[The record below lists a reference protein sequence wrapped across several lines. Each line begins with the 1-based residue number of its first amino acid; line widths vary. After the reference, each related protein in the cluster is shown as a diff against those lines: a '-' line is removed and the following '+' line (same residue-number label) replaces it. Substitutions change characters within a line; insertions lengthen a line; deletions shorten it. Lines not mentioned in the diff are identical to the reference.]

1 MPRFSGVITAKLDAK
16 GRVFFPSAFRR
27 QLQAAETEFVL
38 KKDIYQPC
46 LVIYPLAAWQ
56 KEVDEVAARLNRWN
70 PGEAM
75 LFRQFLADAETITLD
90 GNGRFLISRRLQDY
104 AKLDHEVAFVG
115 VDDRVEVWAK
125 AAAEQPFVA
134 ADDYAAA
141 FERAMG
147 TGPLS

>member
-56 KEVDEVAARLNRWN
+56 NEVDEVAARLNRWN

-90 GNGRFLISRRLQDY
+90 GNGRFLIYRRLQDN

>member
-125 AAAEQPFVA
+125 AAADQPFVA

-147 TGPLS
+147 TGPFS